1 MHSVYLQRP
10 RVACLNGAQR
20 RSLNSRALP
29 LVKCVAADTQ
39 TKQAKFVEQPGRQE
53 AVLCT
58 KFKAHDAAVTA
69 LAVLRDE
76 PGTQWANKI
85 KPDGWVKPYPDACIL
100 PGVGICLN

>member
-76 PGTQWANKI
+76 PGAQWANKI
-85 KPDGWVKPYPDACIL
+85 KSDGWQQAL
-100 PGVGICLN
+100 P